1 MGTWWM
7 ALAHLPTIDAQGCA
21 RRLEKE
27 RWWWGNPR
35 AEEEEE
41 EEEAEFGRDGPLLI
55 SPPCG
60 RFSIKVDA
68 SE

>member
-1 MGTWWM
+1 MVGEP
-7 ALAHLPTIDAQGCA
+7 AF
-21 RRLEKE
+21 
-27 RWWWGNPR
+27 

-41 EEEAEFGRDGPLLI
+41 EEEEEAAEFGRDGPLLI